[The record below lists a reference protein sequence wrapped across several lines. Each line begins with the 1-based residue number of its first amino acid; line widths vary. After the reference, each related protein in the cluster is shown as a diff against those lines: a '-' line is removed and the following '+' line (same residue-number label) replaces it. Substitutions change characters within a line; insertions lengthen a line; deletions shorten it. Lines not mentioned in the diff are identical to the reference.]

1 MKKEGIKHKTFCW
14 QRAIIIFSLL
24 HFDFMWKSLN
34 RIDQKEPMRISRLRG
49 TGRRERKREKEK
61 ERKKRN
67 RTKNKRRTTTATTTM
82 NDNDKETF
90 NYPIM
95 KNAFIA
101 TTTTTQYIFP
111 FAIFALG
118 KYWFAASL
126 FPFLFLSLSLSSASL
141 LLPRLVWIHLSR
153 WLINVVNVHTGNVQ
167 S

>member
-49 TGRRERKREKEK
+49 TGRNREKERQK
-61 ERKKRN
+61 WN

-126 FPFLFLSLSLSSASL
+126 YRFSFSLSLSLSSTSL

-153 WLINVVNVHTGNVQ
+153 WLINVVNVQ